1 MTSVLSDNGEPSSA
15 PTRSSVPVLDV
26 QDLHVHFPNESGAL
40 HAVRGVSFTLLAG
53 ETLAIVGES
62 GSGKSA
68 TAMAIMGL
76 QPSGARVEGSIV
88 LQGDQLAGLDDES
101 MSRLRGKSIAMVF
114 QDPLSSMTPVYTVG
128 EQIIESIQIH
138 DDCSAKV
145 ALSRAV
151 ELLALVGI
159 PDPSR
164 RVHAY
169 PHEFS
174 GGMRQRV
181 LIAMAIANNPD
192 VIIADEPTTAL
203 DVTIQAQV
211 LDVLKKACQETH
223 AALLLITHDLGV
235 VARVADKA
243 LVMYAGKAVEQG
255 EVRSLFY
262 HSRMPYTMGLLGSLP
277 HAGNAR
283 LQRLTAITG
292 HPPSLAALPSGCS
305 FSPRCPMVAEPCL
318 LEEPTLV
325 GVGEDGHK
333 AACVRHHEITSKSL
347 THSELFQAGSA
358 FTDSPVKPSAI
369 DSAHT
374 SIDVNVST
382 PVGTGPS
389 EFEDTAALTSADT
402 ATSPSGDPFQPLSTN
417 TRDKVLEMSAVK
429 QHFPLL
435 EGGVFRKK
443 AGTVYAVDGI
453 DLHVRQ
459 GETLGLVGESGCG
472 KSTTTLSI
480 LDLKAPT
487 SGSIQVFGT
496 DVRHLDS
503 KAMRL
508 KVRRQL
514 QIVFQDPLSSLDPR
528 MPVFDLIAE
537 PMGVFGYSEAAVA
550 SRVNEL
556 ISLVGLDNSH
566 LERYPQQLSGG
577 QCQRVCI
584 ARALALEPQLLILD
598 EPVSALD
605 VSIRAGIVNL
615 LQDLKISLGL
625 SYLFVAHDLALIR
638 HIADRVAVMY
648 LGRIVESGEVNDVYE
663 NPTHPYTRCLLSAM
677 PIPDPDVERDRVRLI
692 PVGELPSPANPPTG
706 CHFHTRCPKKNELSD
721 VQQQRCVNESPALI
735 AVRDNASASTTPEL
749 ESHTSACHYNHVS
762 W

>member
-1 MTSVLSDNGEPSSA
+1 MTTPIADGFDQPETTSA
-15 PTRSSVPVLDV
+15 SRTPVLDV
-26 QDLHVHFPNESGAL
+26 QDLHVHFPNESGTL
-40 HAVRGVSFTLLAG
+40 HAVRGVSFTLFAG

-76 QPSGARVEGSIV
+76 QPSGTRVKGSV
-88 LQGDQLAGLDDES
+88 RLHGDQVVDLDDDS
-101 MSRLRGKSIAMVF
+101 MARLRGKSIAMVF
-114 QDPLSSMTPVYTVG
+114 QDPLSSLTPVYTVG
-128 EQIIESIQIH
+128 EQLIESIQIH
-138 DDCSAKV
+138 DTCSTSV
-145 ALSRAV
+145 AMERAV
-151 ELLALVGI
+151 ELLTLVGI
-159 PDPSR
+159 PDPQQ

-211 LDVLKKACQETH
+211 LDVLQKACEQTG

-243 LVMYAGKAVEQG
+243 LVMYAGRAVEQG
-255 EVRSLFY
+255 DIQSLF
-262 HSRMPYTMGLLGSLP
+262 HRTSMPYTMGLLGSLP
-277 HAGNAR
+277 HTGNAGTK
-283 LQRLTAITG
+283 RLTAIKG
-292 HPPSLAALPSGCS
+292 NPPSMLALPSGCS
-305 FSPRCPMVAEPCL
+305 FSARCPLVVEACL
-318 LEEPTLV
+318 LEEPALQRV
-325 GVGEDGHK
+325 SQAGHYS
-333 AACVRHHEITSKSL
+333 ACIRHAEIVSQSL
-347 THSELFQAGSA
+347 THVEVFQS
-358 FTDSPVKPSAI
+358 DEV
-369 DSAHT
+369 
-374 SIDVNVST
+374 
-382 PVGTGPS
+382 
-389 EFEDTAALTSADT
+389 TSASSGIPLDSSKSRSTDT
-402 ATSPSGDPFQPLSTN
+402 SLARRPN
-417 TRDKVLEMSAVK
+417 VLEMTSVK

-435 EGGVFRKK
+435 KGGVFRRRV
-443 AGTVYAVDGI
+443 GTVYAVDGI

-480 LDLKAPT
+480 LDLKPPT
-487 SGSIQVFGT
+487 DGTINVLGS
-496 DVRHLDS
+496 DVGSFESTS
-503 KAMRL
+503 KRL
-508 KVRRQL
+508 SIRRQL
-514 QIVFQDPLSSLDPR
+514 QIVFQDPMSSLDPR

-537 PMGVFGYSEAAVA
+537 PMGVFDYSKQAIAT
-550 SRVNEL
+550 RVNEL
-556 ISLVGLDNSH
+556 VALVGLDNSQ

-615 LQDLKISLGL
+615 LQDLKVSLGL

-648 LGRIVESGEVNDVYE
+648 LGRIVETGDVDDVYE

-677 PIPDPDVERDRVRLI
+677 PLPDPDIERNRSRLI
-692 PVGELPSPANPPTG
+692 PMGELPSPANPPSG
-706 CHFHTRCPKKNELSD
+706 CHFHTRCPKKILLSPEK
-721 VQQQRCVNESPALI
+721 QLRCVNEAPALME
-735 AVRDNASASTTPEL
+735 VQGSTDSLTAKML
-749 ESHTSACHYNHVS
+749 ETHTSACHYNDVANT
-762 W
+762 

>member
-1 MTSVLSDNGEPSSA
+1 MTDIVVQSVTHSVLDS
-15 PTRSSVPVLDV
+15 TVLEV
-26 QDLHVHFPNESGAL
+26 KELHVHYPNESGPL
-40 HAVRGVSFTLLAG
+40 HAVRGLSFTLSAG

-76 QPSGARVEGSIV
+76 QPPGTRVTGSIR
-88 LQGDQLAGLDDES
+88 LLGQQLIDRDDES

-128 EQIIESIQIH
+128 EQLIESVQVH
-138 DDCSAKV
+138 QRCSTKV
-145 ALSRAV
+145 ARDQAI
-151 ELLALVGI
+151 ELLGLVGI
-159 PDPSR
+159 PEPQQ

-211 LDVLKKACQETH
+211 LEVLQKACQETH

-243 LVMYAGKAVEQG
+243 LVMYAGKCVEQG
-255 EVRSLFY
+255 DTRSLFY
-262 HSRMPYTMGLLGSLP
+262 QSRMPYTMGLLGSLP
-277 HAGNAR
+277 HDGQAKTQRLSAIAGN
-283 LQRLTAITG
+283 
-292 HPPSLAALPSGCS
+292 PPSLLALPPGCS
-305 FSPRCPMVAEPCL
+305 FSPRCPLVADACL

-325 GVGEDGHK
+325 KVGDVSNVSDAGVVSKVGHFS
-333 AACVRHHEITSKSL
+333 ACVRHNVIATQSL
-347 THSELFQAGSA
+347 THAELFQPQTNTMAVSA
-358 FTDSPVKPSAI
+358 SPAANS
-369 DSAHT
+369 
-374 SIDVNVST
+374 SIS
-382 PVGTGPS
+382 P
-389 EFEDTAALTSADT
+389 
-402 ATSPSGDPFQPLSTN
+402 ATSPSANPSTEQ
-417 TRDKVLEMSAVK
+417 RSKVLEMSSVK

-435 EGGVFRKK
+435 AGGVFRRRT
-443 AGTVYAVDGI
+443 GTVYAVDGI

-480 LDLKAPT
+480 LDLKTPT
-487 SGSIQVFGT
+487 EGTIKLFGN
-496 DVRHLDS
+496 DVRQITANS
-503 KAMRL
+503 MRL
-508 KVRRQL
+508 SVRRQL
-514 QIVFQDPLSSLDPR
+514 QIVFQDPMSSLDPR

-537 PMGVFGYSEAAVA
+537 PMGVFDYSAQAMA
-550 SRVNEL
+550 TRVYEL
-556 ISLVGLDNSH
+556 MSLVGLDSNH

-615 LQDLKISLGL
+615 LQDLKQSLGL

-648 LGRIVESGEVNDVYE
+648 LGRIVETGNVNDVYE

-677 PIPDPDVERDRVRLI
+677 PVPDPDIERSRLRLI
-692 PVGELPSPANPPTG
+692 PVGELPSPANPPSG
-706 CHFHTRCPKKNELSD
+706 CRFHTRCPKINHLSD
-721 VQQQRCVNESPALI
+721 EQQWRCMNESPELNPVPVPANISSLI
-735 AVRDNASASTTPEL
+735 AFTLDC
-749 ESHTSACHYNHVS
+749 HTSACHYNEAPWGS
-762 W
+762 DG